1 MGPDRPIPL
10 ESRNRYTLLASWP
23 ASQLSRALANGG
35 QALAE
40 VGTRDI
46 TLYNGR
52 PRGLTSALALCVKV
66 AVSGLLLWL
75 ALRNVRLDK
84 VFEQIIA
91 MDQRALLA
99 GFVVLAGTT
108 LIAALRWSIIL
119 RFLGMPRDLGV
130 TYPLSLIGQFFGQAL
145 PAGVGGDAVRVWLGC
160 KTGLSMPM
168 SVSSILGDRLVGLF
182 AILLIA
188 TIELPAVRII
198 TPDSKLLYALL
209 TMLVIFYA
217 GFAVLLLL
225 TFLPASWRRFRI
237 VKGFVRVSSD
247 LRILLFSP
255 NAAFAVLS
263 CGAFIQLCSVLA
275 VFALARGLHLAISL
289 KICLLIVPIANILQ
303 SLPLSIAGWGVR
315 ESFFVATFGA
325 VGASASQALAVSI
338 LFGFLVVATSLPGGV
353 LWVLKAGVQQPRQL
367 AAGRLRHAQQPGV
380 ATGRV
385 VARDRGLHAPSR
397 CHVEPDIPG

>member
-1 MGPDRPIPL
+1 
-10 ESRNRYTLLASWP
+10 
-23 ASQLSRALANGG
+23 
-35 QALAE
+35 
-40 VGTRDI
+40 
-46 TLYNGR
+46 
-52 PRGLTSALALCVKV
+52 
-66 AVSGLLLWL
+66 
-75 ALRNVRLDK
+75 
-84 VFEQIIA
+84 
-91 MDQRALLA
+91 
-99 GFVVLAGTT
+99 
-108 LIAALRWSIIL
+108 
-119 RFLGMPRDLGV
+119 
-130 TYPLSLIGQFFGQAL
+130 
-145 PAGVGGDAVRVWLGC
+145 
-160 KTGLSMPM
+160 MPM

-188 TIELPAVRII
+188 TIELPAVRTI

-255 NAAFAVLS
+255 HAACAVLS

-289 KICLLIVPIANILQ
+289 QSCLLIVPIANILQ

-325 VGASASQALAVSI
+325 VGATASQALAVSI
-338 LFGFLVVATSLPGGV
+338 LFGFLVVATSLPGGL
-353 LWVLKAGVQQPRQL
+353 LWVLKAGVP
-367 AAGRLRHAQQPGV
+367 AQS
-380 ATGRV
+380 AT
-385 VARDRGLHAPSR
+385 SR
-397 CHVEPDIPG
+397 SPHH